1 MRLREASRLLRDTRM
16 RVVAIAEQVG
26 YNDYHYF
33 NNVFK
38 RQFSMTPLQ
47 YRNASLQAG
56 EPDKVCGVQ

>member
-1 MRLREASRLLRDTRM
+1 M